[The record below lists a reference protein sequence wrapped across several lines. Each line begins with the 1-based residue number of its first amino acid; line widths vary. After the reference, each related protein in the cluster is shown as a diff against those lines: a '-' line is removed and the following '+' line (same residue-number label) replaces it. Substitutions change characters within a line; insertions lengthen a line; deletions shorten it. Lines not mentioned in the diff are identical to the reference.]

1 MARVSDETQR
11 LLVVAPASD
20 ASAGAPSAS
29 SPPLLEPRDAR
40 SASRRSTALAV
51 MRVAA
56 VGACALAGVAGA
68 AVGARALG
76 AAAPA
81 LGGSLAEPARVSPP
95 SGARP
100 TSGPSRSTARAEERA
115 GTTTTTTAA
124 SSRNEGAS
132 SKERRVVPGAARRVD
147 GRFESSS
154 ARKNLAPRR
163 RKIVAPDLGAAPLD
177 LGVVDDDIAVVFG
190 SLDEPSPRAATGK
203 AAKNQDVSD
212 SRASSSDAESD
223 DSDAESDSSENQYD
237 NDGSIPWD
245 MISPPPTPPRPPAP
259 PAPSGVGELGTRASD
274 AWVRPLVWGEK
285 PSPANDGAML
295 RRGASDASS
304 EEARRRAAFKRA
316 EADAMV
322 VGDDGSGS
330 AAASFTN
337 FDDFVNA
344 ARFGADGGKRAFEL
358 ERAAR
363 AASRT
368 ERDARLAVTFR
379 NDAGDYG
386 DKEQRSAGGED
397 LAGASEAEL
406 EHYEAALSGEVAP
419 EEAERER
426 RVRMRSTTRK
436 WNDEEE
442 EWDPARR
449 SEERSRRDEWVR
461 DVVHGGGRGGAEAHA
476 AAALGGNREKES
488 EEESEEAEYASAP
501 GPSEEDAYAD
511 DGSVPWDWVSP
522 EEAAAR
528 ERDAERER
536 ERENRRHPG
545 TPPPPGPDPAA
556 PMLGLE
562 PDEYEEELR
571 SGRASMTPEER
582 AEAAA
587 IAREAERAAAPEGS
601 LGAFDAEESVAWDA
615 PPAPS
620 APDLE
625 VVRRLKEARR
635 RQREADKPVPWEEY
649 ARARREEKE
658 DPGGTKRRLEARE
671 EARARYLGRFARA
684 GRSALDPGTA
694 ETEEALETNPDGSVP
709 WDAPVRG
716 RTLDGRYASERT
728 RATRG
733 GLSFFERFAGAG
745 LSDGA
750 ALGGEGSF
758 SSAFDASSGGVVVD
772 SDALD
777 REVETEAYEEVLEH
791 YADPELQ
798 GEIPVKAWD
807 WKPPEDDD
815 GSSENAPPEHYDDE
829 YDTFGIHSDELD
841 DAEPFVEFALRDYGD
856 GGGSSGRLGFREDT
870 GEFDEE
876 QYEADIA
883 GDARRRAR
891 GRAARLEARKQKG
904 SAVGTAG
911 NENQARERGRLGEE
925 RTRAWEVTARGGV
938 REKTTAA
945 PEAEAAASASGRGE
959 KKQHSHKRRSKTH
972 RRRAALGEAASSAT
986 ATAGSAAEEV
996 AARNPNEVPPPTR
1009 DVVVGARATPSRG
1022 EYSAV
1027 CDRPVF
1033 GPDGVEPMCR
1043 HFRGDALKCQTFTPP
1058 AQSCWH
1064 KTVGSAFTPGGEA
1077 SSAASLGT
1085 RGGASSALASVGPPT
1100 RKLDPAAV
1108 SAWQAK
1114 FYACMS
1120 GVGDE
1125 WFGAG
1130 DAKVYA
1136 PYRAPTARQ
1145 LAGRGVGGGGVGGV
1159 EKRFRASRNSAY
1171 FWNFVHVPKAGG
1183 TYFKSLLHANE
1194 ARRER
1199 ALGGP
1204 DPRWD
1209 PELVKS
1215 WPTRPLVDMTEHS
1228 YANVMWRYANRDFPA
1243 SQFSGDGMRAS
1254 YDAGYRAVS
1263 KGALSFGSCEHIDA
1277 PCAYLTVLRDPMER
1291 FVSHYS
1297 YLCLEGSE
1305 GMTSWDPEWIAEEEK
1320 YRDLGCPASPSEF
1333 LGRVGKLTQ
1342 LFAPGADPESACGV
1356 EAAKRNLVSPCVRY
1370 LFLDKLDDG
1379 LARMRARLPDFP
1391 EIGAETA
1398 KTAEGAR
1405 AAGDAAQ
1412 ADLGARQHPGSRQFA
1427 ESRHNDSGKRLTPAK
1442 KARLERY
1449 LADPKE
1455 MAKVREA
1462 LRAEAEIYRFAE
1474 AHYEAQWEKD
1484 LQTC

>member
-154 ARKNLAPRR
+154 ARKHLAPRR

-212 SRASSSDAESD
+212 SRASSSDADSS

-295 RRGASDASS
+295 RENGASDASS

-330 AAASFTN
+330 ATASFTN
-337 FDDFVNA
+337 FDEFVNA

-368 ERDARLAVTFR
+368 ARDARLAVTFR

-397 LAGASEAEL
+397 LAGASDAEL

-476 AAALGGNREKES
+476 AAALGGNREES

-501 GPSEEDAYAD
+501 GPSEDAYAD

-522 EEAAAR
+522 EEAAER
-528 ERDAERER
+528 ERVAERER

-587 IAREAERAAAPEGS
+587 MEREAERAAAPEGS

-625 VVRRLKEARR
+625 VLRRLKEARR

-750 ALGGEGSF
+750 ALGERVPFRRS
-758 SSAFDASSGGVVVD
+758 
-772 SDALD
+772 LTH
-777 REVETEAYEEVLEH
+777 R
-791 YADPELQ
+791 P
-798 GEIPVKAWD
+798 
-807 WKPPEDDD
+807 
-815 GSSENAPPEHYDDE
+815 
-829 YDTFGIHSDELD
+829 
-841 DAEPFVEFALRDYGD
+841 AEWSWTRTRSTARW
-856 GGGSSGRLGFREDT
+856 
-870 GEFDEE
+870 
-876 QYEADIA
+876 
-883 GDARRRAR
+883 RRRRTRRCWSITPTPSSR
-891 GRAARLEARKQKG
+891 GR
-904 SAVGTAG
+904 
-911 NENQARERGRLGEE
+911 
-925 RTRAWEVTARGGV
+925 
-938 REKTTAA
+938 
-945 PEAEAAASASGRGE
+945 
-959 KKQHSHKRRSKTH
+959 
-972 RRRAALGEAASSAT
+972 
-986 ATAGSAAEEV
+986 
-996 AARNPNEVPPPTR
+996 
-1009 DVVVGARATPSRG
+1009 
-1022 EYSAV
+1022 
-1027 CDRPVF
+1027 
-1033 GPDGVEPMCR
+1033 
-1043 HFRGDALKCQTFTPP
+1043 FR
-1058 AQSCWH
+1058 
-1064 KTVGSAFTPGGEA
+1064 
-1077 SSAASLGT
+1077 
-1085 RGGASSALASVGPPT
+1085 
-1100 RKLDPAAV
+1100 
-1108 SAWQAK
+1108 
-1114 FYACMS
+1114 
-1120 GVGDE
+1120 
-1125 WFGAG
+1125 
-1130 DAKVYA
+1130 
-1136 PYRAPTARQ
+1136 
-1145 LAGRGVGGGGVGGV
+1145 
-1159 EKRFRASRNSAY
+1159 
-1171 FWNFVHVPKAGG
+1171 
-1183 TYFKSLLHANE
+1183 
-1194 ARRER
+1194 
-1199 ALGGP
+1199 
-1204 DPRWD
+1204 
-1209 PELVKS
+1209 
-1215 WPTRPLVDMTEHS
+1215 
-1228 YANVMWRYANRDFPA
+1228 
-1243 SQFSGDGMRAS
+1243 
-1254 YDAGYRAVS
+1254 
-1263 KGALSFGSCEHIDA
+1263 
-1277 PCAYLTVLRDPMER
+1277 
-1291 FVSHYS
+1291 
-1297 YLCLEGSE
+1297 
-1305 GMTSWDPEWIAEEEK
+1305 
-1320 YRDLGCPASPSEF
+1320 
-1333 LGRVGKLTQ
+1333 
-1342 LFAPGADPESACGV
+1342 
-1356 EAAKRNLVSPCVRY
+1356 
-1370 LFLDKLDDG
+1370 
-1379 LARMRARLPDFP
+1379 
-1391 EIGAETA
+1391 
-1398 KTAEGAR
+1398 
-1405 AAGDAAQ
+1405 
-1412 ADLGARQHPGSRQFA
+1412 
-1427 ESRHNDSGKRLTPAK
+1427 
-1442 KARLERY
+1442 
-1449 LADPKE
+1449 
-1455 MAKVREA
+1455 
-1462 LRAEAEIYRFAE
+1462 
-1474 AHYEAQWEKD
+1474 
-1484 LQTC
+1484 

>member
-1 MARVSDETQR
+1 M
-11 LLVVAPASD
+11 
-20 ASAGAPSAS
+20 
-29 SPPLLEPRDAR
+29 
-40 SASRRSTALAV
+40 
-51 MRVAA
+51 
-56 VGACALAGVAGA
+56 
-68 AVGARALG
+68 
-76 AAAPA
+76 
-81 LGGSLAEPARVSPP
+81 
-95 SGARP
+95 
-100 TSGPSRSTARAEERA
+100 
-115 GTTTTTTAA
+115 
-124 SSRNEGAS
+124 
-132 SKERRVVPGAARRVD
+132 VPGAARRVD

-154 ARKNLAPRR
+154 ARKHLAPRR

-190 SLDEPSPRAATGK
+190 SLDEPSPRA
-203 AAKNQDVSD
+203 
-212 SRASSSDAESD
+212 R
-223 DSDAESDSSENQYD
+223 
-237 NDGSIPWD
+237 DGEGGEEPGRLRF
-245 MISPPPTPPRPPAP
+245 PRLFVRRRLVGFGRRVGFDGEPVRQRRVDPLGHDLPPADAP
-259 PAPSGVGELGTRASD
+259 QAARAARALRRRRARHARVRRVGPAVGLGREA
-274 AWVRPLVWGEK
+274 L
-285 PSPANDGAML
+285 PANDGAML

-330 AAASFTN
+330 ATASFTN

-397 LAGASEAEL
+397 LAGASDAEL

-476 AAALGGNREKES
+476 AAALGGNRGEES
-488 EEESEEAEYASAP
+488 AEESEEAEEYASAP
-501 GPSEEDAYAD
+501 GPSEDAYAD

-522 EEAAAR
+522 EEAAER
-528 ERDAERER
+528 ERVAERER
-536 ERENRRHPG
+536 ELENRRHPG

-587 IAREAERAAAPEGS
+587 MEREAERAAAPEGS

-625 VVRRLKEARR
+625 VLRRLKEARR

-733 GLSFFERFAGAG
+733 GLSFFEGFAGAG

-758 SSAFDASSGGVVVD
+758 SSEFDASSGGVVVD

-841 DAEPFVEFALRDYGD
+841 DAEPFVEFALQDYGD

-891 GRAARLEARKQKG
+891 GRAARLEARKQKE
-904 SAVGTAG
+904 SAMGTAG

-959 KKQHSHKRRSKTH
+959 KKHSHKRRSKTH
-972 RRRAALGEAASSAT
+972 RRRAALGEAVSSAT

-996 AARNPNEVPPPTR
+996 AARDPNEVPPPTR

-1085 RGGASSALASVGPPT
+1085 RGGASSDLASVGPPT

-1145 LAGRGVGGGGVGGV
+1145 LAGRGGGGGGG

-1370 LFLDKLDDG
+1370 LLLDKLDDG

-1398 KTAEGAR
+1398 AGGRRGRARRGGRRASRPRREATPGVEAVRGVQAQRQREAAHPGEEGEAR
-1405 AAGDAAQ
+1405 EVPRRPEGDGEGEGGAAGGGG
-1412 ADLGARQHPGSRQFA
+1412 DLPIRRG
-1427 ESRHNDSGKRLTPAK
+1427 
-1442 KARLERY
+1442 
-1449 LADPKE
+1449 
-1455 MAKVREA
+1455 A
-1462 LRAEAEIYRFAE
+1462 LRGAVGEGPPDVLVNILGGEDRVV
-1474 AHYEAQWEKD
+1474 
-1484 LQTC
+1484 

>member
-115 GTTTTTTAA
+115 GTTTTTT
-124 SSRNEGAS
+124 SGAS

-154 ARKNLAPRR
+154 ARKHLAPRR

-212 SRASSSDAESD
+212 SRASSVSDSRASSSDADSS

-337 FDDFVNA
+337 FDEFVNA

-368 ERDARLAVTFR
+368 ERDARLATAFR

-406 EHYEAALSGEVAP
+406 EHYEAELSGEVAP

-476 AAALGGNREKES
+476 AAALGGNRQES
-488 EEESEEAEYASAP
+488 EEESEEAEEYAFAP
-501 GPSEEDAYAD
+501 GPSEEEPYAD

-522 EEAAAR
+522 EEAAER
-528 ERDAERER
+528 ERVAERER

-587 IAREAERAAAPEGS
+587 MEREAERAAAPEGS

-625 VVRRLKEARR
+625 VVRRLEEARR

-733 GLSFFERFAGAG
+733 GLSFFERAGAG

-758 SSAFDASSGGVVVD
+758 SSEFDASSGGVVVD

-891 GRAARLEARKQKG
+891 GRAARLEARKQKE
-904 SAVGTAG
+904 SAMGTAG
-911 NENQARERGRLGEE
+911 NENEARERGRLGEE

-945 PEAEAAASASGRGE
+945 PEAEAAASAFGRGE
-959 KKQHSHKRRSKTH
+959 KKHSHKRRSKTH

-996 AARNPNEVPPPTR
+996 AARDPNEVPPPTR

-1145 LAGRGVGGGGVGGV
+1145 LAGRVGGGGGGGG

-1370 LFLDKLDDG
+1370 LLLDKLDDG

-1391 EIGAETA
+1391 EIGAET
-1398 KTAEGAR
+1398 
-1405 AAGDAAQ
+1405 AGDAAQ

>member
-1 MARVSDETQR
+1 
-11 LLVVAPASD
+11 
-20 ASAGAPSAS
+20 
-29 SPPLLEPRDAR
+29 
-40 SASRRSTALAV
+40 
-51 MRVAA
+51 
-56 VGACALAGVAGA
+56 
-68 AVGARALG
+68 
-76 AAAPA
+76 
-81 LGGSLAEPARVSPP
+81 
-95 SGARP
+95 
-100 TSGPSRSTARAEERA
+100 
-115 GTTTTTTAA
+115 
-124 SSRNEGAS
+124 
-132 SKERRVVPGAARRVD
+132 
-147 GRFESSS
+147 
-154 ARKNLAPRR
+154 
-163 RKIVAPDLGAAPLD
+163 
-177 LGVVDDDIAVVFG
+177 
-190 SLDEPSPRAATGK
+190 
-203 AAKNQDVSD
+203 
-212 SRASSSDAESD
+212 
-223 DSDAESDSSENQYD
+223 
-237 NDGSIPWD
+237 
-245 MISPPPTPPRPPAP
+245 
-259 PAPSGVGELGTRASD
+259 
-274 AWVRPLVWGEK
+274 
-285 PSPANDGAML
+285 ML

-304 EEARRRAAFKRA
+304 RGRGARAFKRA

-322 VGDDGSGS
+322 VGDDGSGPPPPPS
-330 AAASFTN
+330 PTSTISSTP
-337 FDDFVNA
+337 
-344 ARFGADGGKRAFEL
+344 RGADGGKRAFEL

-397 LAGASEAEL
+397 LAGASDAEL

-476 AAALGGNREKES
+476 AAALGGNREGS
-488 EEESEEAEYASAP
+488 AEESEEAEYASAP

-522 EEAAAR
+522 EEAAER
-528 ERDAERER
+528 ERVAERER
-536 ERENRRHPG
+536 ELENRRHPG

-582 AEAAA
+582 EEAAA

-625 VVRRLKEARR
+625 VLRRLKEARR

-758 SSAFDASSGGVVVD
+758 SSEFDASSGGVVVD

-891 GRAARLEARKQKG
+891 GRAARLEARKQKE
-904 SAVGTAG
+904 SAPGTAG

-959 KKQHSHKRRSKTH
+959 KKHSHKRRSKTH
-972 RRRAALGEAASSAT
+972 RRRAALGEAVSSAT

-996 AARNPNEVPPPTR
+996 AARDPNEVPPPTR

-1145 LAGRGVGGGGVGGV
+1145 LAGRGGGGGV
-1159 EKRFRASRNSAY
+1159 EKRARLATRRTFGTSCTSRKPAGRTSSPSSTRTRLAASVRSA
-1171 FWNFVHVPKAGG
+1171 ARTRGG
-1183 TYFKSLLHANE
+1183 T
-1194 ARRER
+1194 
-1199 ALGGP
+1199 
-1204 DPRWD
+1204 
-1209 PELVKS
+1209 
-1215 WPTRPLVDMTEHS
+1215 
-1228 YANVMWRYANRDFPA
+1228 
-1243 SQFSGDGMRAS
+1243 
-1254 YDAGYRAVS
+1254 
-1263 KGALSFGSCEHIDA
+1263 
-1277 PCAYLTVLRDPMER
+1277 
-1291 FVSHYS
+1291 
-1297 YLCLEGSE
+1297 
-1305 GMTSWDPEWIAEEEK
+1305 
-1320 YRDLGCPASPSEF
+1320 PS
-1333 LGRVGKLTQ
+1333 
-1342 LFAPGADPESACGV
+1342 S
-1356 EAAKRNLVSPCVRY
+1356 
-1370 LFLDKLDDG
+1370 
-1379 LARMRARLPDFP
+1379 
-1391 EIGAETA
+1391 
-1398 KTAEGAR
+1398 
-1405 AAGDAAQ
+1405 
-1412 ADLGARQHPGSRQFA
+1412 
-1427 ESRHNDSGKRLTPAK
+1427 
-1442 KARLERY
+1442 
-1449 LADPKE
+1449 
-1455 MAKVREA
+1455 
-1462 LRAEAEIYRFAE
+1462 
-1474 AHYEAQWEKD
+1474 
-1484 LQTC
+1484 